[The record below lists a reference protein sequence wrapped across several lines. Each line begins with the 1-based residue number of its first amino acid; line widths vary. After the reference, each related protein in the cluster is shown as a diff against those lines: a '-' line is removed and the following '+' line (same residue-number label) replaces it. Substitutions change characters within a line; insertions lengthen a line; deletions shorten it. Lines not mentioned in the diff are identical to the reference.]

1 MRRAGHLDSFLQN
14 DGRVAGFAVDEE
26 NRNRSN
32 PAEALAVVGL
42 CFIERDQIDAMSFPG
57 TLAQPA
63 IRADAVNAVMAIS
76 AFS

>member
-42 CFIERDQIDAMSFPG
+42 GFIESDQIDAMSFPG
-57 TLAQPA
+57 DIDTAGDQ
-63 IRADAVNAVMAIS
+63 ADEVNAVMAIS